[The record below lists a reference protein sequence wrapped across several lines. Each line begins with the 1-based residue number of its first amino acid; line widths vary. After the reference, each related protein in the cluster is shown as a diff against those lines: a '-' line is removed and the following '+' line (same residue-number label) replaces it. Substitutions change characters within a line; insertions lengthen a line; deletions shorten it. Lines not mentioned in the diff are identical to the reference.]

1 MFLRGNRYLKI
12 NLHFSRKI
20 WPTNYGKWCA
30 ITTNGSPIL
39 IMKKLFQFSLRQIWR
54 QPTSSIWNTFLN
66 LTDTQKR
73 TATCRKNVVS
83 KIEKHL
89 NNFIFSWKTICISIY
104 WHYMT
109 WFSMFKLWFP
119 QQPGVNNYAGILR
132 TNALQKDLPPTPKTE
147 SAMSEE
153 KIEVQNKI
161 AGSPA

>member
-1 MFLRGNRYLKI
+1 MFYKNVGFFLEGVWLWRISGGYSQEMMGLVLGDSHSNVPHEVFLRGKRYLKI

-83 KIEKHL
+83 KIGKHL
-89 NNFIFSWKTICISIY
+89 NNFIFFLI
-104 WHYMT
+104 
-109 WFSMFKLWFP
+109 
-119 QQPGVNNYAGILR
+119 NNLY
-132 TNALQKDLPPTPKTE
+132 
-147 SAMSEE
+147 
-153 KIEVQNKI
+153 
-161 AGSPA
+161 